1 MIDDHELRVGLPHVT
16 CDDAVGDLRLYDLP
30 SSQPFTTHAHGMHC
44 DMQACVCKW
53 AHGNNHN
60 ATGVT
65 HVSASLVCA
74 PSLDERLLL
83 LAREAAEAVE
93 ALALA
98 VAVVETAVRALSEL
112 RERAQGRVRAA
123 DHLADGV
130 GAARDAGVRGERAGS
145 RAGRGVHLEEE
156 LHAGLA
162 RLVREGDVEVDLG
175 AISGDGA
182 GGLALVGRAMTVRR
196 RDVLLAVHEAVAYGG
211 TRRARA
217 SGDALEHLVGERA
230 ERVLHVRGHDG
241 VVR

>member
-98 VAVVETAVRALSEL
+98 VAVVEAAVRALGEL
-112 RERAQGRVRAA
+112 RELAEVRV
-123 DHLADGV
+123 GV
-130 GAARDAGVRGERAGS
+130 GLDLRDGDRRGGGGDTGGWRSGS
-145 RAGRGVHLEEE
+145 RRPPGGWGGSAAPG
-156 LHAGLA
+156 
-162 RLVREGDVEVDLG
+162 EG
-175 AISGDGA
+175 
-182 GGLALVGRAMTVRR
+182 
-196 RDVLLAVHEAVAYGG
+196 H
-211 TRRARA
+211 
-217 SGDALEHLVGERA
+217 
-230 ERVLHVRGHDG
+230 RV
-241 VVR
+241 